1 MRSPASR
8 IAAAAVT
15 LGVSAFLIFV
25 ALRLVPGD
33 PVLAVTS
40 GQRLTPDQIEALRVE
55 YGLDQPVLPSFLSW
69 IGGVLQ
75 FDFGNSLVYRTAVT
89 DLIMSRLSVSVVLIV
104 YAAILT
110 IVLGLGLGLLA
121 AARGGLVDQGTVIV
135 TSIASATPA
144 FVSAIVL
151 LSVFAVRLGWFPAL
165 GAGDGPAD
173 RLYHLTLPA
182 IALSFAA
189 FGVMARLARS
199 AFLDEKGREH
209 VEVAESRGVPRRTV
223 MRKHVVRNSLA
234 PILTVIAL
242 LFASLFIGTAVVE
255 TAFGIDGIGSLLVQ
269 SVARRDLPVVQGI
282 ALIAVTLFVVTSTAV
297 DLLLPSIDPRLR
309 ARSTS

>member
-1 MRSPASR
+1 MKNAASR

-33 PVLAVTS
+33 PVAAVTG
-40 GQRLTPDQIEALRVE
+40 GQRLTPEQIEALRQE
-55 YGLDQPVLPSFLSW
+55 FGLDEPLLSSFLSW
-69 IGGVLQ
+69 TGGVLQ
-75 FDFGNSLVYRTAVT
+75 FDFGTSMFYGSSVT
-89 DLIMSRLSVSVVLIV
+89 ELIMSRLPVTAMLVA
-104 YAAILT
+104 YAALLT
-110 IVLGLGLGLLA
+110 LLLGLGLALLGV
-121 AARGGLVDQGTVIV
+121 ARGGIFDQGTVLIS
-135 TSIASATPA
+135 SIATATPA

-165 GAGDGPAD
+165 GAGEGPVD
-173 RLYHLTLPA
+173 RVYHLTLPA
-182 IALSFAA
+182 IALAFAA

-199 AFLDEKGREH
+199 TFLEEKGREH

-223 MRKHVVRNSLA
+223 LRKHVVRNSLG
-234 PILTVIAL
+234 PILTLVAL
-242 LFASLFIGTAVVE
+242 LLATMFIGTAVVE
-255 TAFGIDGIGSLLVQ
+255 TAFGIDGVGSLLVQ

-282 ALIAVTLFVVTSTAV
+282 ALIAVTLFVVSSTIV
-297 DLLLPSIDPRLR
+297 DLLLPWIDPRLR